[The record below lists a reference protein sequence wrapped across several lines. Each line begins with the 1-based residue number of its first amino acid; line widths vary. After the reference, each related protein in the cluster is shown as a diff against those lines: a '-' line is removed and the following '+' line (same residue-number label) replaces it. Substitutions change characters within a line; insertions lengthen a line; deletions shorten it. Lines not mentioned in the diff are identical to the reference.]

1 MAARPVSPTV
11 ENPQVGTG
19 NIIEVSKYRAD
30 MARMKSIE
38 LFLNRSGDLA
48 NTNDIHRALRSG
60 LYAMHESGLDCSP
73 LITLLDEASRLS
85 PDTEGKSRKE
95 ALQLLEE
102 SPLII
107 PGVGA
112 TGIHAPE
119 EELGR
124 IGHLK
129 RTIFGEPKQ

>member
-1 MAARPVSPTV
+1 MPPRPVSPTTDTQQIRSGGV
-11 ENPQVGTG
+11 
-19 NIIEVSKYRAD
+19 IEAWKFKAD
-30 MARMKSIE
+30 MARSRAVEI
-38 LFLNRSGDLA
+38 FLNRSGDLA
-48 NTNDIHRALRSG
+48 NTNDVHRALRSG
-60 LYAMHESGLDCSP
+60 FYAMHEAGLDCGP

-85 PDTEGKSRKE
+85 PDKEGKSRKE

-119 EELGR
+119 EEVGR
-124 IGHLK
+124 LQHLK
-129 RTIFGEPKQ
+129 RSILGNPKP